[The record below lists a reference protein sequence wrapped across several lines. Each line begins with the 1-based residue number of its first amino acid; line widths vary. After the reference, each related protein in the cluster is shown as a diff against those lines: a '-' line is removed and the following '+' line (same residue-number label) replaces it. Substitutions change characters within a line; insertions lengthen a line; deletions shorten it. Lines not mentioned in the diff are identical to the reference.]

1 MNKHE
6 SLISNLSSN
15 LAPVAPPPKINRL
28 ALGWFALAAIFVVAV
43 TQLIDPIR
51 PGALSQLGA
60 EPRFLLETMSGVA
73 AILWFSLLAFRSAIP
88 AALTRQFAVAG
99 LVLMAIWLAQYVIG
113 FINPALEPSGLG
125 KRKFCYLE
133 TMVYSI
139 PPILAGL
146 FFVRRLYPLRPVR
159 TAMSIGLTAGMMPAL
174 FMQLACMYKPSHI
187 LAFHILPG
195 LLMVGVAAGIAAW
208 WQLRQPDTGKG

>member
-15 LAPVAPPPKINRL
+15 LAPVSPPPNINRL

-88 AALTRQFAVAG
+88 AALTRQFG
-99 LVLMAIWLAQYVIG
+99 CRPG
-113 FINPALEPSGLG
+113 SDGN
-125 KRKFCYLE
+125 
-133 TMVYSI
+133 
-139 PPILAGL
+139 LAG
-146 FFVRRLYPLRPVR
+146 PVCDWVYQPHPGTIR
-159 TAMSIGLTAGMMPAL
+159 AG
-174 FMQLACMYKPSHI
+174 
-187 LAFHILPG
+187 
-195 LLMVGVAAGIAAW
+195 
-208 WQLRQPDTGKG
+208 